1 MTSANHTE
9 APKLT
14 LLRRYL
20 RAAISAFLLIAVA
33 ILAISIWQ
41 ARRRALF
48 EMGQLTSIWAEATT
62 DELLPPVANYE
73 LFVLQNPD
81 FVIARNSGYPVDS
94 SWQLPTNA
102 TIQASQ
108 AALGESYS
116 VGDWLRGELF
126 HVIEEEE
133 RTLVVRLP
141 ARAAVRDAVSSA
153 LMPLIGLAMLFG
165 VGGAVIET
173 GDRNRHKHVHRL
185 IEESTTVTQGIIDTS
200 LTLSQRSDLNEL
212 TLAFEQMRQALTQRI
227 DESAELQR
235 ITQQVTNT
243 LDIENGLKIILN
255 GMETATDALGAR
267 AIIFNPDGGRPLQ
280 YSSMG
285 AVRQGSLDRRL
296 LLLIKNTGR
305 EIILRDPSQ
314 IRRRLELPDDRDVP
328 VQSILAFPLYAQEQL
343 HGILWLGY
351 ARPLAS
357 EPTGIDIIRAYVSQA
372 ATLVA
377 NVKFRLRSERQYR
390 RLAAVLA
397 SVLDAVAVTD
407 QTDHFV
413 LINPAMAKA
422 FDLDAEGVIGR
433 KVHDIITDPT
443 LLRTLT
449 EPISEVNARE
459 VTSGDQVYHSSV
471 SNVTALDGSMGRVA
485 VFHDITHLKQLDE
498 LKSKFVQ
505 NVTHDLRNPLTY
517 IHSYA
522 MLLPE
527 IGALTAKQQEYVDNI
542 VSGAQRMHNT
552 IGTVLELIR
561 IESDTASFYLEPI
574 NAAQL
579 LDTISAEYNPA
590 AQTQGNQII
599 VSASPNIIV
608 MAERLSLQSAISNL
622 VANALKYAPHTGDI
636 LLKVEED
643 ARQVIFS
650 VRDDGEGIDKADQLR
665 IFEKYYRAAKPH
677 TLKTEGSGL
686 GLSIV
691 RSVAQRHGGRAWL
704 TSDVG
709 RGSTFFLSIP
719 KVVADTP
726 NGHAPTIST
735 IRITE

>member
-1 MTSANHTE
+1 MTAIKQQ
-9 APKLT
+9 AVPKLN

-20 RAAISAFLLIAVA
+20 RVA
-33 ILAISIWQ
+33 IPAFILIVVGVLAVNIWQ
-41 ARRRALF
+41 ARQRALF
-48 EMGQLTSIWAEATT
+48 EMGQLTSLWAEATT
-62 DELLPPVANYE
+62 DSLLPPIANYE

-81 FVIARNSGYPVDS
+81 LVIARNSGYPSAD
-94 SWQLPTNA
+94 SWQLPSA
-102 TIQASQ
+102 TTQNSQ
-108 AALGESYS
+108 APLGASFS
-116 VGDWLRGELF
+116 VGNWLTGELF
-126 HVIEEEE
+126 HVVEEPS
-133 RTLVVRLP
+133 RTLVARLP
-141 ARAAVRDAVSSA
+141 ARIAVRNAVVSA
-153 LMPLIGLAMLFG
+153 LMPLIGLATLFG
-165 VGGAVIET
+165 IGGGIIET
-173 GDRNRHKHVHRL
+173 ADRNRHKHLRRL

-200 LTLSQRSDLNEL
+200 LTPSKQSDLNEL

-235 ITQQVTNT
+235 TTQQVTNS
-243 LDIENGLKIILN
+243 LDIESGLGIILN
-255 GMETATDALGAR
+255 TIESATEALGAR

-280 YSSMG
+280 YGSTG

-314 IRRRLELPDDRDVP
+314 IRRRLELPDDRELP
-328 VQSILAFPLYAQEQL
+328 VEAILAFPLYAQEQL

-351 ARPLAS
+351 SRPLAT

-377 NVKFRLRSERQYR
+377 NVKFRVRSERQYR

-413 LINPAMAKA
+413 LINPAMARA

-433 KVHDIITDPT
+433 KVRDIIDDPA

-449 EPISEVNARE
+449 APISDVSGRE
-459 VTSGDQVYHSSV
+459 VIRGERVYHSSV
-471 SNVTALDGSMGRVA
+471 ANVTALDGSMGRVA
-485 VFHDITHLKQLDE
+485 VFHDITQLKQLDE
-498 LKSKFVQ
+498 LKSQFVQ

-527 IGALTAKQQEYVDNI
+527 VGTLNEKQQEYVDYI

-561 IESDTASFYLEPI
+561 IESATASFYLEPI

-579 LDTISAEYNPA
+579 LDAISAEFNPA
-590 AQTQGNQII
+590 AQTQGNHII
-599 VSASPNIIV
+599 VSAKPNIIV
-608 MAERLSLQSAISNL
+608 MAERLSLQSALNNL

-643 ARQVIFS
+643 PKQVIFS

-665 IFEKYYRAAKPH
+665 LFEKYYRAAKPH
-677 TLKTEGSGL
+677 ALQKEGSGL

-691 RSVAQRHGGRAWL
+691 RSVAERHGGRAWVE
-704 TSDVG
+704 SEVG
-709 RGSTFFLSIP
+709 HGSTFFLSIP
-719 KVVADTP
+719 KIVADTP
-726 NGHAPTIST
+726 NGQATTAPYLTKS
-735 IRITE
+735 R